1 MRYCV
6 PILLLCGLAA
16 AAPTEIKIGADRQI
30 KITQDWRFFK
40 GEATGAEQSSFDD
53 SSWRKLD
60 LPHDWAIEGPFDR
73 KFDPHNGGLPYFGV
87 GWYRKHFVVPAGARG
102 RHIEVQFDGAMS
114 NSTVWLN
121 GEKLGGR
128 PYGYTSFVIDL
139 TSALKFG
146 TENVLA
152 VRLAPEE
159 NSSRWYAGAGIY
171 RNVWLNVTGATR
183 VPQWGTYITTPSVS
197 DAKATVNIRTEVENR
212 GSQAAKVTLETALL
226 DAAGK
231 QVGRATADAEIPAG
245 GKQTVESKIDVP
257 NPHRWDLET
266 PYLYTA
272 ASTVRES
279 GRQSDRYLTT
289 FGIRTIEYTK
299 DRGFLL
305 NGKPRTFQ
313 GVCDHADLGA
323 LGSAVNR
330 RGLERQI
337 EILKAFG
344 TNAIRTSHNPPAPE
358 LLDLADRMGMLIMDE
373 AFDMWARPK
382 KPNGYSKYW
391 ADWHEKDLR
400 DFLRRDRNHP
410 SVVMWSIGNE
420 IPEQGR
426 PEGPVIAKELTRICH
441 EEDPTRPT
449 TSAFN
454 NAAAAIRTGM
464 ADQVDVVG
472 LNYRIRE
479 YAGFLKE
486 HPDWMW
492 VSTETSSGVSSRGVY
507 HLPIEKYEKHPS
519 LNLTSYDVIAPPWAY
534 IADAE
539 WEAQEKN
546 PKIMGEFVWTG
557 FDYLGEP
564 TPYFNGRGPERDADW
579 PSRSSYF
586 GIVDLAGF
594 PKDRFYLYQSH
605 WTTKP
610 MVHILPHWNWAGME
624 AKPIPVMAYTNADEV
639 ELFLNGKS
647 LGRKKRFSEP
657 VELPV
662 GTSVNAE
669 KKMMS
674 KYRLLWQ
681 VPYEPG
687 AIKAVAYQ
695 GGKAVA
701 TQEIKTAGAP
711 AKIVL
716 AADRASIASD
726 GEDLSFVT
734 VRVEDKDGNF
744 CPMADN
750 EVTFKLDGP
759 AKIAGVD
766 NGNAATVESF
776 QADHRRAFNGLALL
790 IVRSE
795 AGKTG
800 RVKITATADGLKAA
814 ETIVSTGA
822 KN

>member
-53 SSWRKLD
+53 SSWRQLD

-87 GWYRKHFVVPAGARG
+87 GWYRKHFAVPAGARG

-289 FGIRTIEYTK
+289 FGIRTIEYSK

-382 KPNGYSKYW
+382 
-391 ADWHEKDLR
+391 
-400 DFLRRDRNHP
+400 
-410 SVVMWSIGNE
+410 
-420 IPEQGR
+420 
-426 PEGPVIAKELTRICH
+426 
-441 EEDPTRPT
+441 
-449 TSAFN
+449 
-454 NAAAAIRTGM
+454 
-464 ADQVDVVG
+464 
-472 LNYRIRE
+472 
-479 YAGFLKE
+479 
-486 HPDWMW
+486 
-492 VSTETSSGVSSRGVY
+492 
-507 HLPIEKYEKHPS
+507 
-519 LNLTSYDVIAPPWAY
+519 
-534 IADAE
+534 
-539 WEAQEKN
+539 
-546 PKIMGEFVWTG
+546 
-557 FDYLGEP
+557 
-564 TPYFNGRGPERDADW
+564 
-579 PSRSSYF
+579 
-586 GIVDLAGF
+586 
-594 PKDRFYLYQSH
+594 
-605 WTTKP
+605 
-610 MVHILPHWNWAGME
+610 
-624 AKPIPVMAYTNADEV
+624 
-639 ELFLNGKS
+639 
-647 LGRKKRFSEP
+647 
-657 VELPV
+657 
-662 GTSVNAE
+662 
-669 KKMMS
+669 
-674 KYRLLWQ
+674 
-681 VPYEPG
+681 
-687 AIKAVAYQ
+687 
-695 GGKAVA
+695 
-701 TQEIKTAGAP
+701 
-711 AKIVL
+711 
-716 AADRASIASD
+716 
-726 GEDLSFVT
+726 
-734 VRVEDKDGNF
+734 
-744 CPMADN
+744 
-750 EVTFKLDGP
+750 
-759 AKIAGVD
+759 
-766 NGNAATVESF
+766 
-776 QADHRRAFNGLALL
+776 
-790 IVRSE
+790 
-795 AGKTG
+795 
-800 RVKITATADGLKAA
+800 
-814 ETIVSTGA
+814 
-822 KN
+822 

>member
-1 MRYCV
+1 MRYFV
-6 PILLLCGLAA
+6 PILLLSGLACA
-16 AAPTEIKIGADRQI
+16 ATTEIKIGADRQI
-30 KITQDWRFFK
+30 RITQDWRFFK
-40 GEATGAEQSSFDD
+40 GEAAGAEAAAFDD
-53 SSWRKLD
+53 SAWRQLD

-87 GWYRKHFVVPAGARG
+87 GWYRKHFTVPASARG
-102 RHIEVQFDGAMS
+102 RYIEVQFDGAMS

-121 GEKLGGR
+121 GQKLGGR
-128 PYGYTSFVIDL
+128 PYGYTSFVLDL
-139 TSALKFG
+139 TPHLKFG
-146 TENVLA
+146 EENVLA

-171 RNVWLNVTGATR
+171 RNVWLNVTGAVR
-183 VPQWGTYITTPSVS
+183 VPQWGTYVTTPGVA
-197 DAKATVNIRTEVENR
+197 DANAVVHVRTELENR
-212 GSQAAKVTLETALL
+212 GTQAAKVTLETTVL

-231 QVGRATADAEIPAG
+231 QVGRTTADAEIPAG
-245 GKQTVESKIDVP
+245 GKQTVEAKIGVA

-272 ASTVRES
+272 ASTVREGS
-279 GRQSDRYLTT
+279 RQTDRYLTP

-305 NGKPRTFQ
+305 NGKPRKFQ

-337 EILKAFG
+337 EVLKAFG

-358 LLDLADRMGMLIMDE
+358 LLDLADRMGVLIMDE

-382 KPNGYSKYW
+382 KPNGYSKFW
-391 ADWHEKDLR
+391 TDWYEADLR
-400 DFLRRDRNHP
+400 DFLHRDRNHP

-426 PEGPVIAKELTRICH
+426 PEGPVIAKKLTEICH
-441 EEDPTRPT
+441 QEDPTRPT

-479 YAGFLKE
+479 YAGFIKD
-486 HPDWMW
+486 HPNWLW

-507 HLPIEKYEKHPS
+507 HLPIEKYDKHPS

-539 WEAQEKN
+539 WDAQEKN
-546 PKIMGEFVWTG
+546 PQIMGEFVWTG

-564 TPYFNGRGPERDADW
+564 TPYFGGRGAAETDW

-610 MVHILPHWNWAGME
+610 MVHLLPHWNWAGME
-624 AKPIPVMAYTNADEV
+624 GKPIPVMVYTNADEA

-647 LGRKKRFSEP
+647 LGRKKQFSEP

-674 KYRLLWQ
+674 KYRLMWQ
-681 VPYEPG
+681 VPYAPG
-687 AIKAVAYQ
+687 SIKAVAYQ
-695 GGKAVA
+695 AGKPVA
-701 TQEIKTAGAP
+701 TEETKTAGAP
-711 AKIVL
+711 ARIVL
-716 AADRASIASD
+716 APDHTSIAAD
-726 GEDLSFVT
+726 GDDLSFVT
-734 VRVEDKDGNF
+734 VRVADKDGNF

-759 AKIAGVD
+759 GKIAAVD
-766 NGNAATVESF
+766 NGNPATVESF
-776 QADHRRAFNGLALL
+776 QADHRKAFSGMALL

-795 AGKTG
+795 AGKAG
-800 RVKITATADGLKAA
+800 RVKITATADGLRAGETTVTTAA
-814 ETIVSTGA
+814 
-822 KN
+822 KK

>member
-1 MRYCV
+1 MRYLV
-6 PILLLCGLAA
+6 PILLLSGLAS

-30 KITQDWRFFK
+30 RITQDWRFMK
-40 GEATGAEQSSFDD
+40 DEVTGAEQPSFND
-53 SSWRKLD
+53 SGWRSLD
-60 LPHDWAIEGPFDR
+60 VPHDWAIEGPFDR

-87 GWYRKHFVVPAGARG
+87 GWYRKHFVLPASARG

-114 NSTVWLN
+114 NSTVWIN
-121 GEKLGGR
+121 GQKIGGR
-128 PYGYTSFVIDL
+128 PYGYTSFALDL
-139 TSALKFG
+139 TPHLKFG
-146 TENVLA
+146 EENVLA

-171 RNVWLNVTGATR
+171 RNVWLNITGNAR
-183 VPQWGTYITTPSVS
+183 VSQWGTYITTPEVT
-197 DAKATVNIRTEVENR
+197 DAKATVNIRTQLENR
-212 GSQAAKVTLETALL
+212 GSQAAKLTLETALL
-226 DAAGK
+226 DASGK
-231 QVGRATADAEIPAG
+231 QVGRSTADVEIPGG
-245 GKQTVESKIDVP
+245 GKQTLETKIDVA

-272 ASTVRES
+272 ASTVREA
-279 GRQSDRYLTT
+279 GRQSDRYLTS

-305 NGKPRTFQ
+305 NGKPRKFQ

-323 LGSAVNR
+323 LGSAINR

-391 ADWHEKDLR
+391 NDWYETDLR
-400 DFLRRDRNHP
+400 EFLRRDRNHP
-410 SVVMWSIGNE
+410 SIVMWSIGNE

-426 PEGPVIAKELTRICH
+426 PEGPVIAKRLTEICH
-441 EEDPTRPT
+441 EEDRTRPT

-464 ADQVDVVG
+464 ADQVDIVG

-479 YAGFLKE
+479 YAGFIKD
-486 HPDWMW
+486 HPNWLW
-492 VSTETSSGVSSRGVY
+492 VATETSSGVSSRGVY

-519 LNLTSYDVIAPPWAY
+519 LNLTSYDVIAPQWAY

-539 WEAQEKN
+539 WDAQEKN
-546 PKIMGEFVWTG
+546 PPLMGEFVWTG

-564 TPYFNGRGPERDADW
+564 TPYFGGRGANAEADW

-594 PKDRFYLYQSH
+594 PKDRFYLYQSQ

-610 MVHILPHWNWAGME
+610 MVHMLPHWNWAGME
-624 AKPIPVMAYTNADEV
+624 GKPIPVMAYTNADEA

-669 KKMMS
+669 KKMTS

-681 VPYEPG
+681 VPYAPG
-687 AIKAVAYQ
+687 TIKVVAYQ
-695 GGKAVA
+695 GGKPVA
-701 TQEIKTAGAP
+701 TQETRTAGTP
-711 AKIVL
+711 ARIVL
-716 AADRASIASD
+716 TPDHTSIAADGD
-726 GEDLSFVT
+726 DLSFVT
-734 VRVEDKDGNF
+734 ARVEDKDGNL
-744 CPMADN
+744 CPVADN
-750 EVTFKLDGP
+750 LLTFKLDGP

-766 NGNAATVESF
+766 NGNPATIEAF
-776 QADHRRAFNGLALL
+776 QADHRKAFNGLALL

-795 AGKTG
+795 AGKPG
-800 RVKITATADGLKAA
+800 RVKITASADGIKAG
-814 ETIVSTGA
+814 ETAVTTAA
-822 KN
+822 KK